1 MFEKTRSQSRIFQ
14 KCIVYVHGSV
24 FLPTSCRG
32 LLKTIVAFDENTNEF
47 VVQKGKPTE
56 GTITLNKGD
65 SCQVVDDL
73 FMVCGQ

>member
-1 MFEKTRSQSRIFQ
+1 MKKIFL
-14 KCIVYVHGSV
+14 ILTT
-24 FLPTSCRG
+24 FLLVISCT
-32 LLKTIVAFDENTNEF
+32 KTIVAFDEDTNEF

-56 GTITLNKGD
+56 GTITLNEGD